1 METAKISKDFSK
13 YIDTVVDA
21 IMEYRERN
29 TTDLAEMSAVYVRM
43 VQAARW
49 LEVWITKQADQEL
62 QEVKPAITM
71 AVTSAALDLAARA
84 TRHYYV
90 EQDYNAAAAAGLE
103 DE

>member
-1 METAKISKDFSK
+1 
-13 YIDTVVDA
+13 
-21 IMEYRERN
+21 
-29 TTDLAEMSAVYVRM
+29 M

-49 LEVWITKQADQEL
+49 LEVWITKKADLEL

-90 EQDYNAAAAAGLE
+90 EQDYNAAVAAGLE